1 MKQSEGLRFKC
12 RGIGF
17 DVVKLEADEAERDG
31 IEAPLVIHITK
42 HKLFF
47 FQMMP
52 VSSGYKLINAS

>member
-1 MKQSEGLRFKC
+1 M
-12 RGIGF
+12 
-17 DVVKLEADEAERDG
+17 VKLEADEAERDG